1 MPQSNQPAPLTFE
14 MDAQTGHQLE
24 SFATENSLRSVSAAI
39 RLILDNTD
47 LENLALPQKEVRQFS
62 IRVPPETRDRLSTL
76 AKEKNASLGEIIRT
90 AVSQFLAEPKSPRIR
105 NGQQN
110 LEFDD

>member
-1 MPQSNQPAPLTFE
+1 MPKSDQSAPLTFE
-14 MDAQTGHQLE
+14 MDAQTSHQLK
-24 SFATENSLRSVSAAI
+24 SFATENSLRSMSAAI

-62 IRVPPETRDRLSTL
+62 IRIPPETRDRLSTL

-90 AVSQFLAEPKSPRIR
+90 AVSQFFAESKNSRLR
-105 NGQQN
+105 N
-110 LEFDD
+110 